1 MNKVLRKVVNYSP
14 FLSIAFITLPI
25 LLLVK
30 FWNKQ
35 PDNYVYHLVNID
47 IVSIFIQAII
57 LMTITLMY
65 IYLSYYLRKNWVIIT
80 SHKKLISIVFL
91 TTLINLT
98 FYHAILYPL
107 TIALEWYLYIIF
119 IVVVYCFILNALWP
133 WTMILVLYH
142 VERGKVLLDTKDMG
156 KEDIWSFTRKYL
168 LMSSLFSLLYL
179 VGVGLLINSLP
190 LVPLEGGSFI
200 LVAISGLLIYG
211 GFAYLSKKRT
221 VGKYSSFFLLIYLL
235 MVGLLINSLPFFSFK
250 GISIIF
256 VAISGLLIYQG
267 LTYLLILNR
276 LIILNIMSNFQPK
289 IDAYEIDYNTPL
301 SEIYRKK

>member
-1 MNKVLRKVVNYSP
+1 
-14 FLSIAFITLPI
+14 
-25 LLLVK
+25 
-30 FWNKQ
+30 
-35 PDNYVYHLVNID
+35 
-47 IVSIFIQAII
+47 
-57 LMTITLMY
+57 
-65 IYLSYYLRKNWVIIT
+65 
-80 SHKKLISIVFL
+80 
-91 TTLINLT
+91 
-98 FYHAILYPL
+98 
-107 TIALEWYLYIIF
+107 
-119 IVVVYCFILNALWP
+119 
-133 WTMILVLYH
+133 
-142 VERGKVLLDTKDMG
+142 MG